1 MFLAADPSATRD
13 TQLARSIDRFHEEAE
28 VDVPRRLKLLV
39 DAGHQPRRLI
49 VDLPLEGLA
58 RRRPSAADSITNKWE
73 SHKSKIGANGPNSA
87 TAARAR
93 WRKGGKPQK
102 PRRSS
107 SSSPRPPVRG
117 WDPILTHQA
126 DNIPARWLG
135 PLRQIRR
142 EKAPPAVR

>member
-1 MFLAADPSATRD
+1 MAELKMLAHSLFYHVPCSRSQRNTRHNLHG
-13 TQLARSIDRFHEEAE
+13 QLTDSHEEAE

-39 DAGHQPRRLI
+39 NAGHQPRRLI
-49 VDLPLEGLA
+49 DDLPLEGLG
-58 RRRPSAADSITNKWE
+58 RRRPPAADSITNKWE

-117 WDPILTHQA
+117 WDPVLTHQA
-126 DNIPARWLG
+126 DNIPAR
-135 PLRQIRR
+135 
-142 EKAPPAVR
+142 